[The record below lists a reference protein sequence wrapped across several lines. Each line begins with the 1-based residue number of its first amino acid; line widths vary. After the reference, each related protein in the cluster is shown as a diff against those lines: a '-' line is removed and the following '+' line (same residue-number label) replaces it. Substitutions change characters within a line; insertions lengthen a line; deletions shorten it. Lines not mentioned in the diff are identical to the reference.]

1 VRYSS
6 NSNSFLSLFNLVCV
20 SIAEN
25 IPNPKKPIINPDD
38 FIKLFIII
46 YIFIYLKMV
55 KIIEV
60 IESPRKGKRFRAI
73 LDDGK
78 KIDFGDAYANGTYID
93 HHDKNKRMAYIARHL
108 GNLNEK
114 KLIDSLTPSPALF
127 SMVLLWG
134 RYDNI
139 EDNIKYLNS
148 ML

>member
-1 VRYSS
+1 
-6 NSNSFLSLFNLVCV
+6 
-20 SIAEN
+20 
-25 IPNPKKPIINPDD
+25 
-38 FIKLFIII
+38 
-46 YIFIYLKMV
+46 MV